1 MNSVEVACYL
11 CLTPN
16 IALLKTCSTH
26 PAVVCVECMTRD
38 VPATCLYPGCS
49 RPYRWTLPPPAAE
62 RPSSPLPHPAALTVS
77 SWESEMEATL
87 DETNENLERI
97 RQMVIAMEG
106 ARAASRARAPA
117 PAGTLESAFA
127 LARSQRRRAREE
139 YETEIAAARAAPAAV
154 RARVLAA
161 PAAAP
166 AAAVR
171 APEAAVRA
179 PEAAVRARAPEAAA
193 AAPAPAPS
201 SPPIMGGWPVK
212 YCRFCNKAY
221 HYQRALVMHEV
232 RRCPIRLQRQS
243 PREAA
248 QEDRVHIVL

>member
-1 MNSVEVACYL
+1 MNSVEMNSVEVACYL

-16 IALLKTCSTH
+16 IALLKTCMNH

-49 RPYRWTLPPPAAE
+49 RPYLWTLPPA
-62 RPSSPLPHPAALTVS
+62 PSHPAALTVS

-154 RARVLAA
+154 RARARVLAA
-161 PAAAP
+161 PEAAP
-166 AAAVR
+166 A
-171 APEAAVRA
+171 AAVRA
-179 PEAAVRARAPEAAA
+179 PEAAVRARAPEA
-193 AAPAPAPS
+193 APAPS